1 MSDRS
6 TLETFAAR
14 LDARGAD
21 LARWPEEHAAEARDL
36 LARSREARTLEARAR
51 TLDELIARAAEAEV
65 PNGLAF
71 RIVADV
77 SSRRAE
83 RFEWLVGSPSRFGL
97 AGASFGAAAVAVGV
111 LIGAFAAPQAS
122 DYAGASIDFGP
133 AFVVAVADEDI

>member
-1 MSDRS
+1 MIDRS

-21 LARWPEEHAAEARDL
+21 FSRWPAEDAAEARAL
-36 LARSREARTLEARAR
+36 LIRSPEARTLEARAR
-51 TLDELIARAAEAEV
+51 TLDDLISRAAAADI

-77 SSRRAE
+77 AARRSD
-83 RFEWLVGSPSRFGL
+83 RFEWLVGSPRRFGL
-97 AGASFGAAAVAVGV
+97 AGASFGVAAVAVGI

-122 DYAGASIDFGP
+122 DYASAGVDFGP